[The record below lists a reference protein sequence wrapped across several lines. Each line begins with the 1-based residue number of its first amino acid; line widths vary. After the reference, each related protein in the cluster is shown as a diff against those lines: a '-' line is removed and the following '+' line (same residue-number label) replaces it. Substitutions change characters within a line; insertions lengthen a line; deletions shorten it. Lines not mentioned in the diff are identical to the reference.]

1 MSANDL
7 AERVQHALG
16 DGYVVERALGEGGFA
31 VVYLVRDVALKRH
44 LAVKVLSPDLITS
57 HTVLERF
64 RREAET
70 VAQLS
75 HPNIVP
81 LHFIGEE
88 DGLLY
93 LAMACVDGGS
103 VADRLEKGALPI
115 DDSAKILME
124 VASALAHAHKRGVVH
139 RDVKPHNVLLD
150 AESGRALVTDFGIAR
165 TADSSLTLTGMF
177 VGTPAYIS
185 PEQVTG
191 EESDHRAD
199 IYALGVMGYEM
210 LAGKLP
216 FEGNTPTAMLMKR
229 LSGMPTP
236 LVEVRREIPA
246 SLAAVITRCL
256 APDPAER
263 YQTAS
268 EVAAALGGVAT
279 GSSETVSTWS
289 PAANRGP
296 RRRVSAGMLVVAA
309 LVVAVVAAGALL
321 RNRTAEAVRPVAAAA
336 VTPPVTAAMILIP
349 QGRYR
354 IGSDSDTVSPPRP
367 SSRPAHVATL
377 SAYRIGRGKV
387 TIGEYKH
394 FADATGAQMPRVSS
408 TDSLSPVTGVLWAEA
423 ASYCAW
429 SHAPGGRLP
438 TEEEWEAAVRAE
450 GGTKLESP
458 LRDLWEWTSS
468 PVRAYPG
475 APALPDSMREFRV
488 IRGGAADTPM
498 ALATPWFRG
507 YGPRVTRREF
517 LSQTGFRCADAASG
531 RTR

>member
-115 DDSAKILME
+115 DDTAKILME

-165 TADSSLTLTGMF
+165 TADSALTLTGMF

-216 FEGNTPTAMLMKR
+216 FEGSTPTAMLMKR
-229 LSGMPTP
+229 PSGMPTP

-246 SLAAVITRCL
+246 SLAAAITL
-256 APDPAER
+256 
-263 YQTAS
+263 
-268 EVAAALGGVAT
+268 
-279 GSSETVSTWS
+279 
-289 PAANRGP
+289 
-296 RRRVSAGMLVVAA
+296 
-309 LVVAVVAAGALL
+309 
-321 RNRTAEAVRPVAAAA
+321 
-336 VTPPVTAAMILIP
+336 
-349 QGRYR
+349 
-354 IGSDSDTVSPPRP
+354 
-367 SSRPAHVATL
+367 
-377 SAYRIGRGKV
+377 
-387 TIGEYKH
+387 
-394 FADATGAQMPRVSS
+394 
-408 TDSLSPVTGVLWAEA
+408 
-423 ASYCAW
+423 
-429 SHAPGGRLP
+429 
-438 TEEEWEAAVRAE
+438 
-450 GGTKLESP
+450 
-458 LRDLWEWTSS
+458 
-468 PVRAYPG
+468 RAYPG

-488 IRGGAADTPM
+488 IRGGAADTPVT
-498 ALATPWFRG
+498 LATPWFRG